1 MGRRRA
7 ALDKP
12 FFLPDRYASFALGTH
27 HERGGAFAD
36 LEIHVAGRG
45 VSHTVI
51 PEIDEG
57 VLEVVGEVADQVE
70 SVRQVLLD
78 RWSHEKLWFQP
89 NLPMELQSYVV
100 QLVERGQLFVHLSFA
115 RSDRDQ
121 KYKLVKTR
129 WIPPETMLKRH
140 GRDGEYWEQFASW
153 RAYGGDGYSV
163 AGDPADHLRRFD
175 PKEILYLRWPLA
187 EPAGHRAPAQA
198 ALELEHATARVAEQG
213 LLRARAGA
221 EPGEYYFAV
230 ARARAGAYDD
240 ALERQ
245 KLLSSRARDLLL
257 YPGTDESEVYGWAD
271 STTEFFAA
279 DRLLRSR
286 IAICKLREYIFGEFN
301 SQVIDRWRQ
310 MNGWRDIRLTLRPQ
324 LYSVADWEALR
335 GELYEGSADLEDV
348 RAAVHAESETARAF
362 NRRWTS

>member
-1 MGRRRA
+1 V

-12 FFLPDRYASFALGTH
+12 FFLADRYASFALGTY

-70 SVRQVLLD
+70 TVRQVLLD
-78 RWSHEKLWFQP
+78 RWSHDKLWSQP

-100 QLVERGQLFVHLSFA
+100 QLVERGQLFVRVNFA
-115 RSDRDQ
+115 RSGNDQ
-121 KYKLVKTR
+121 EYKLVKTR
-129 WIPPETMLKRH
+129 WVPPETMLRRG
-140 GRDGEYWEQFASW
+140 GRDGEYWEQFSSW
-153 RAYGGDGYSV
+153 RAYSGDGYSV
-163 AGDPADHLRRFD
+163 TGDPTDHLYRFD
-175 PKEILYLRWPLA
+175 AKEILHLRWPLA
-187 EPAGHRAPAQA
+187 EPAGHRAPALA
-198 ALELEHATARVAEQG
+198 ALELEHETARASEQG
-213 LLRARAGA
+213 LLRVRAGA
-221 EPGEYYFAV
+221 ERGECYFPI
-230 ARARAGAYDD
+230 ARARAGAYDG

-245 KLLSSRARDLLL
+245 KLLSARARDLLL

-301 SQVIDRWRQ
+301 SQVIDQWRQ
-310 MNGWRDIRLTLRPQ
+310 MNGWRDIRLRLRPP

-335 GELYEGSADLEDV
+335 TELHEGSADLEDV
-348 RAAVHAESETARAF
+348 RAAVHAESETTRAF
-362 NRRWTS
+362 NRRWTT